1 MIADGAADSES
12 LDDRALADS
21 TSPRARHLRIGSR
34 VLAAAL
40 LVPSAL
46 LPTIAP
52 LAQTFQ
58 STRLEI
64 TTAIAR
70 GRYEVAQRE
79 AAGLLAATQSA
90 FGPASFESLVAAD
103 LVVEAR
109 VLNGYGATGETR
121 RLAERVL
128 ASKARWL
135 RHQPALAPTVRNLGA
150 VLISAGDFTRALP
163 SFEQALALS
172 ESSAQTTPEY
182 VAKSLSDLGYAL
194 TLTEQYARAELM
206 LDRAIRI
213 LEKHPTPNELPLA
226 WTLERKGNLLLQRG
240 WYPAARPVLERAL
253 AIAENIAPS
262 HPETSRLL
270 DTFGNLCW
278 FEGNST
284 EAERYYR
291 RALAVAKGTLRVE
304 HPSIAVYMTD
314 LADSRTRA
322 GYVAEAQSLQE
333 RALAISQKSL
343 GQSHVELAW
352 QLNNL
357 AITHVTQG
365 DYAAARP
372 LYERALG
379 MITRQFGPS
388 HFHVATL
395 ANNLA
400 LLNARLGDFDEA
412 HEQIDRAVAIWRRV
426 LGPRHP
432 YVGAAL
438 DSLAEV
444 FAEQGR
450 LDDARALYER
460 ALDVRQHALQPA
472 HRDVAETLTSLAE
485 TLGRLGDLPRALEC
499 SRRAL
504 TIWGR
509 IGSSEDGLYARAL
522 AVQAQL
528 SLQADDPRAGEQFTD
543 AIARLKKVVGTVHPE
558 IATAQAGL
566 AAALMR
572 RGRYALALT
581 EALRAEDMAR
591 EHVRVT
597 TRYLAER
604 QALFFAGRRP
614 PALDIALSALSRA
627 STSTPDN
634 ARVLDVVI
642 RSRALVL
649 DELATRHRTTIEGR
663 APSLEPLAKALVTAR
678 QRLANLLVAGP
689 RSDSAASY
697 LPLVTQAKREKER
710 AERTLAEQSVRFRRE
725 LAHSKTGLDEVR
737 AALPHHTALVS
748 YVRYTDVAA
757 PDRNPRRA
765 PETAYA
771 AFVLRAGESQVSF
784 VPLGAAATFDD
795 WIARWREVV
804 SVPPSSVNGSR
815 SSADLRY
822 RRAGMALRRRIWDP
836 IRVRLRDVTNV
847 LIVPDGPL
855 NLVSFAALPSS
866 NAEFLVERGP
876 AIHYLSAERDLSEA
890 DDRRPSGDGLLA
902 IGAPA
907 FDDEPLPVRA
917 GAAAAASDV
926 RLAGGSE
933 RRQPTVPCRGFAG
946 LRFGPLPAAQLEV
959 DEIASVWTGRTSA
972 TTTRGGHDGG
982 SSLCRVLAGAGATE
996 AAVKRLAPGQRVL
1009 HFATHGFFLGSSCAS
1024 AVAGSRS
1031 VGGLAGSDVG
1041 TFESMENP
1049 LVRSG
1054 LALAGANR
1062 RATTQPGTHEDG
1074 ILTAEEV
1081 AGLELDGVEW
1091 AVLSAC
1097 DTGIGEMKAGEGVFG
1112 LRRAFQIAGAST
1124 VIMSLW
1130 AVEDDSARQWMRALY
1145 DARVRQKLDTI
1156 HAVRRAS
1163 LDVLRDRRHRG
1174 MTTHPFY
1181 WAGFVAAG
1189 GWR

>member
-1 MIADGAADSES
+1 MNADGAADSES
-12 LDDRALADS
+12 LDDRAFADS
-21 TSPRARHLRIGSR
+21 TSTRANRRRIGAR

-52 LAQTFQ
+52 LAQTFK

-79 AAGLLAATQSA
+79 AAAILAATQSA
-90 FGPASFESLVAAD
+90 FGPASFESMVAAD
-103 LVVEAR
+103 LVVEAS
-109 VLNGYGATGETR
+109 VLNGYGATADTR
-121 RLAERVL
+121 NLAERVL
-128 ASKARWL
+128 ASKERWL

-163 SFEQALALS
+163 FFERALALS
-172 ESSAQTTPEY
+172 ESSVQTTPEQL
-182 VAKSLSDLGYAL
+182 AKNLSDLGYAL
-194 TLTEQYARAELM
+194 TLTEQYARAEVM
-206 LDRAIRI
+206 LDRAIRM
-213 LEKHPTPNELPLA
+213 LEQHSTPNQLPLA
-226 WTLERKGNLLLQRG
+226 WVLERKGNLLLQRG
-240 WYPAARPVLERAL
+240 WYQAARPVLERAL
-253 AIAENIAPS
+253 AIAENVAPS

-278 FEGNST
+278 FEGDST

-291 RALAVAKGTLRVE
+291 RALAVGQETLRVE

-314 LADSRTRA
+314 LADSRMRA

-333 RALAISQKSL
+333 RALAISLKSL
-343 GQSHVELAW
+343 GPSHVELAW

-372 LYERALG
+372 LYERALDI
-379 MITRQFGPS
+379 ITRQFGPS

-412 HEQIDRAVAIWRRV
+412 HEQIDRAVAIWQRV

-450 LDDARALYER
+450 LDDARTLYER
-460 ALDVRQHALQPA
+460 ALDVRLHALQPA

-485 TLGRLGDLPRALEC
+485 TLGRLGDLPQALAC

-509 IGSSEDGLYARAL
+509 IGSSDDGRYARAL

-528 SLQADDPRAGEQFTD
+528 SLQADDPRATEQFTD
-543 AIARLKKVVGTVHPE
+543 AIARLEKIVGTVHPDV
-558 IATAQAGL
+558 ATAQAGL
-566 AAALMR
+566 AAALLR
-572 RGRYALALT
+572 RGRYAEALT
-581 EALRAEDMAR
+581 KALRAEDMAR

-614 PALDIALSALSRA
+614 PALDIALSALGRGPMSP
-627 STSTPDN
+627 PDN
-634 ARVLDVVI
+634 ARVLDAVI

-649 DELATRHRTTIEGR
+649 DELATRRRTTVEAR
-663 APSLEPLAKALVTAR
+663 ALSLEPLVKALVTAR

-689 RSDSAASY
+689 RADSAASY
-697 LPLVTQAKREKER
+697 LPLVTQAQREKER
-710 AERTLAEQSVRFRRE
+710 AERALAEQSVRFRRE
-725 LAHSKTGLDEVR
+725 LAHSQTGLDEVR

-748 YVRYTDVAA
+748 YVRYTDDRTPDPRKPRPA
-757 PDRNPRRA
+757 PA
-765 PETAYA
+765 TAYA
-771 AFVLRAGESQVSF
+771 VFVLRAGESEVSF
-784 VPLGAAATFDD
+784 EPLGAAATLDD
-795 WIARWREVV
+795 LIARWREVV
-804 SVPPSSVNGSR
+804 SVPPSSVNGSW

-822 RRAGMALRRRIWDP
+822 RTAGMALRRRIWDP
-836 IRVRLRDVTNV
+836 IRVRLRGVANV

-866 NAEFLVERGP
+866 NAEFLVDRGP
-876 AIHYLSAERDLSEA
+876 AIHYLSAERDLTEA
-890 DDRRPSGDGLLA
+890 NDRRPSRGGLLA

-907 FDDEPLPVRA
+907 FDDEPFPARA
-917 GAAAAASDV
+917 GTAAAATDV

-933 RRQPTVPCRGFAG
+933 LRQPTVPCHGFAG
-946 LRFGPLPAAQLEV
+946 LRFSPLPAAQLEV
-959 DEIASVWTGRTSA
+959 DEIASVWTGRTSP
-972 TTTRGGHDGG
+972 TRGGHDGG
-982 SSLCRVLAGAGATE
+982 SSPSRVLAGADATE
-996 AAVKRLAPGQRVL
+996 AAVKQLAPGQRVL
-1009 HFATHGFFLGSSCAS
+1009 HFATHGFFLGSSCA
-1024 AVAGSRS
+1024 AALEGTRS
-1031 VGGLAGSDVG
+1031 VGGLAGADVG
-1041 TFESMENP
+1041 TGESLENP

-1062 RATTQPGTHEDG
+1062 RATQPGAHEDG

-1130 AVEDDSARQWMRALY
+1130 AVEDYSARQWMRALY

-1163 LDVLRDRRHRG
+1163 LNVLRDRRHRG